1 MKRADGMDKQLF
13 GQAMIKFFAGLLIVS
28 ALVFVPAGTLRYP
41 QGLLFT
47 AILFVPMFLAGLV
60 MMAKA
65 PDLLRRR
72 LAGKETEE
80 DQKKVI
86 ALSGVMFIAAF
97 VVAGLNFRFGWLILP
112 KWVPWVA
119 AAVFLLS
126 YALYAEV
133 MRENAYL
140 SRTVSVAEGQQ
151 VVDTGMYGI
160 VRHPMYAVTLVLFL
174 SMPLVL
180 GSLFSFVIML
190 AYIPMIAVR
199 IRGEEAF
206 LEEELEGYKEY
217 KQRVR
222 WKVIPHVW

>member
-1 MKRADGMDKQLF
+1 MKEKSSFDSKLF
-13 GQAMIKFFAGLLIVS
+13 GQALIKFFAGLLIVS

-47 AILFVPMFLAGLV
+47 VILFVPMFIAGLV

-72 LAGKETEE
+72 LDGKETEG
-80 DQKKVI
+80 DQKTVI
-86 ALSGVMFIAAF
+86 ALSGLMFLAAF

-112 KWVPWVA
+112 KWVPWAA

-140 SRTVSVAEGQQ
+140 SRTVSVTEGQQ

-199 IRGEEAF
+199 IRGEEEF
-206 LEEELEGYKEY
+206 LEKELAGYKEY

-222 WKVIPHVW
+222 WKVIPHIW